1 MMRWGVRL
9 FREGSMLKER
19 GRQVPVVDLLSPGPK
34 FSYLSVR
41 PLLPTMETESLAM
54 SFCQLDLCYF
64 VLVVGA

>member
-1 MMRWGVRL
+1 
-9 FREGSMLKER
+9 MLKER

-34 FSYLSVR
+34 FSYLSVH